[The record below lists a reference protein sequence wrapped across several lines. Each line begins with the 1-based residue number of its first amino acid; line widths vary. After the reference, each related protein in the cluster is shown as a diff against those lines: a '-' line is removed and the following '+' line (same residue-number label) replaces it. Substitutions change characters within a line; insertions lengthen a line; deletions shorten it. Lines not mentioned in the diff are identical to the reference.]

1 MLSAPKSH
9 SKRRGPG
16 LFSTAAVL
24 LVLIIQGGL
33 FGLFQWINRQGEDF
47 TDDVTVEAL
56 ARVEEREI
64 IAPENAPEFIQE
76 EPPVLPEA
84 TKEPAAPIQVAA
96 LAPPVQKPEPTPEKT
111 LQAEPPSEADMLQ
124 LLDQV
129 KTTTSEPSSPSA
141 EQDVTGLEMAST
153 LLGRESAAKPRSVS
167 AKPPVKPTETRTA
180 VRPPKQERLPLHA
193 ARKIRVVSVEQSR
206 FPSNDASDEMRVL
219 NISIAMGRQ
228 GGDVFGDY
236 VGIKVTF
243 YDEVGDTGMA
253 MPSRVQTATNPIR
266 LAKRA
271 WRPDANYLVTATYLV
286 PKGFRTQYQKKTGAR
301 TKYFGYVI
309 ELYYK
314 DQLQDVYA
322 QPKSLLPA
330 GL

>member
-1 MLSAPKSH
+1 MLSTPKNH

-16 LFSTAAVL
+16 LFATLAVL
-24 LVLIIQGGL
+24 LVLTIQGGL

-47 TDDVTVEAL
+47 SDEVTVEAL

-64 IAPENAPEFIQE
+64 IAPENAPEPIQE
-76 EPPVLPEA
+76 EPLALPEA
-84 TKEPAAPIQVAA
+84 PEEPAAPIQVIA
-96 LAPPVQKPEPTPEKT
+96 LSTPVQNPEPIPEKT
-111 LQAEPPSEADMLQ
+111 LTAVPSSEADMLQ

-129 KTTTSEPSSPSA
+129 KTATPEPPSPSP

-153 LLGRESAAKPRSVS
+153 LLGREASKPRSVA
-167 AKPPVKPTETRTA
+167 AKPPVKPTETRPA
-180 VRPPKQERLPLHA
+180 VRPAKQERLPLPA

-219 NISIAMGRQ
+219 NISIAMGNQ
-228 GGDVFGDY
+228 SGDVFGDY

-309 ELYYK
+309 ELYYR

-322 QPKSLLPA
+322 QPKSLLPP